1 MCGRK
6 LRPEVEVGVVVLLAV
21 ERRAGRGAREDA
33 LDLKMCVSV
42 DQLALLPVNQQSEVS
57 QEIGSEDVLLSI
69 SDDGDPR

>member
-6 LRPEVEVGVVVLLAV
+6 LRPEVKVGVVVLLAV
-21 ERRAGRGAREDA
+21 ERRAGGGARGEDA
-33 LDLKMCVSV
+33 LGLKVCVSV

-57 QEIGSEDVLLSI
+57 EIGSEDVLLSI